1 MVTKSGFNR
10 KMQRA
15 QGQQE
20 RNPTSQGAV
29 PWDIGRGPGDDPLR
43 LNSVLLESSTGAM
56 DAGTTP
62 QVPSCPKNILL
73 PDTLGIPCSI
83 LSFKL
88 G

>member
-10 KMQRA
+10 KMHRA
-15 QGQQE
+15 QGQEE
-20 RNPTSQGAV
+20 RNPASQGAM
-29 PWDIGRGPGDDPLR
+29 PWDMGRGPGDDPLR